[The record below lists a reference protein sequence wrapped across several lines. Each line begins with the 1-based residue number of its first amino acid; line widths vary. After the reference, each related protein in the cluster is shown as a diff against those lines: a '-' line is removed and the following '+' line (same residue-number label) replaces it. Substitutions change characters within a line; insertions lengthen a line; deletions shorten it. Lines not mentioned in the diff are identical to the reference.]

1 MNLGLSIFL
10 SAVLICSIWLYYIT
24 RDRWNWKK
32 IWTRLLKFI
41 GIPLISILFVYGIIQ
56 LVKYIEWKNSE
67 NKIRK
72 ESSEIVIA
80 EVIKPSKVETF
91 SDVRLGTNKK
101 DVIFYRGAPTR
112 KVNDKLW
119 LYEWGE
125 RKNQG
130 QGKYDLRN
138 YWVKNLLYFMND
150 KVVAVLKFYEGHV
163 SYDAE
168 LMNN

>member
-91 SDVRLGTNKK
+91 SDVRLGTN
-101 DVIFYRGAPTR
+101 
-112 KVNDKLW
+112 
-119 LYEWGE
+119 
-125 RKNQG
+125 
-130 QGKYDLRN
+130 
-138 YWVKNLLYFMND
+138 
-150 KVVAVLKFYEGHV
+150 
-163 SYDAE
+163 
-168 LMNN
+168 